1 MRTLLGDG
9 MPVAIEGL
17 QVLASYLEAAGEDY
31 GELEAMAQTLRNL
44 ATNNRNYERSAR
56 DSASSDTWSPLVI
69 QLIESLQAMTL
80 KRLGAP

>member
-17 QVLASYLEAAGEDY
+17 QVLASYLEVAGEDY

-56 DSASSDTWSPLVI
+56 DSASFDTWSPLVI

>member
-1 MRTLLGDG
+1 
-9 MPVAIEGL
+9 
-17 QVLASYLEAAGEDY
+17 
-31 GELEAMAQTLRNL
+31 MAQTLRNL

-56 DSASSDTWSPLVI
+56 DSASFDAWSPLVI